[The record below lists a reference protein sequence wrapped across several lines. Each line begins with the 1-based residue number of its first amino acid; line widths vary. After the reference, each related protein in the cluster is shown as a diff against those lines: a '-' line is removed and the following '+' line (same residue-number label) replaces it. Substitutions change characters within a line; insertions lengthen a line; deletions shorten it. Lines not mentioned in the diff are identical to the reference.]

1 MELRRLR
8 LRVIVMQQ
16 WTNDQKRVISA
27 REKRVV
33 CAAAA
38 GSGKT
43 AVMIERIVRMIREG
57 ADPFSFLVI
66 TFTNAAAAEMKEK
79 IRRRLLSERNDPL
92 VASAAEKAGI
102 MEVCTIHSFCQHLIR
117 QEFQIVGI
125 DPFFRICS
133 SALREKLFRDAFSE
147 ACDRLREEGNHDY
160 FAFTQRYEP
169 SAAQELV
176 RTVYDFI
183 MSLPK
188 PAEWLR
194 EKAESVPADIDRNH
208 PWFRTVSLMTE
219 EKLGACRV
227 LLRRQMAMFDEYEKV
242 EAYRKVFRE
251 DQERIDTLR
260 RWAEGEN
267 LAREDLDRDFCRLPS
282 CRNLN
287 DREIAWKERYNEL
300 RGKLKDAYEEIRS
313 LVLTDRE
320 KVRREFGE
328 VRTSLKGL
336 SVLTETTGRCFEN
349 AKASRALL
357 DFSDLE
363 HKALAI
369 LRDEKGGASV
379 RDRYR
384 YIFVDECQDVSAIQD
399 ALIQQL
405 AGDENDLF
413 MVGDVKQSIYRF
425 RQAKPALFLRR
436 MEEKREGQVCLHLQ
450 ENFRSRPEIL
460 ETANCIFRDLMRP
473 GASEVVYT
481 PEEELHPGRENCP
494 GSVPVRVCLVPP
506 PEGIREIEAAGRY
519 TADEIERL
527 ISEEGVQYRD
537 IVILMPEVSTD
548 GPILTEILKERE
560 IPVFFDGQ
568 ADYFQRPEIDAF
580 RNLLCLLDN
589 PRQDLPL
596 LTVLKNPPF
605 ELTDEELGQVRLGAP
620 EPGTPFWQAFG
631 KAAEADTPLGRK
643 CAGIRE
649 KIADWRFRAQHQPL
663 GDFCWYLMEDAA
675 LYAVYGAGEHG
686 RSAQRNIRSFCLQA
700 AAAHENGQ
708 GTLRGFL
715 DYLSEQEASGEMR
728 AAPTLG
734 DEDQVVRIM
743 TIHKSKGLQFPV
755 VFCLGLDR
763 KIAGSHPSPIRLD
776 EDLGMCLNYKVPKYR
791 LSRATPAEKVFAW
804 KNTRQVKAEK
814 ICLLYVAVTRAQE
827 RLYLVGTKED
837 DTLWQMNP
845 GDYRVLS
852 AETYLDWIMPPLRDA
867 EEKSTSCSQ
876 AETHW
881 ITTVSELNQQE
892 NVEKPKVIHSL
903 RTWLDPLLS
912 SSPVEDLWKESGDEN
927 ERSRPPAEMKKYS
940 VTALLQSARERL
952 FMEKEEQTPEEKRT
966 PEYVRKLMRR
976 YQAED
981 RPSFMRAKPEAD
993 GARRGSAVHRFLSL
1007 VDPGQMRDAEKR
1019 RENLLSALENM
1030 KEEQVFT
1037 PEEASWIN
1045 TEKIERF
1052 FASPVGQ
1059 RMLAGREL
1067 HREWDF
1073 NLYLGDRD
1081 MILQGMID
1089 CAFLEEDG
1097 WILLD
1102 YKTDRI
1108 TDEEAFVEEYRPQLD
1123 WYRIAL
1129 ERLTGV
1135 RVAESWLYSLSADRA
1150 FRVR

>member
-1 MELRRLR
+1 
-8 LRVIVMQQ
+8 MQQ
-16 WTNDQKRVISA
+16 WTDDQKRVISA
-27 REKRVV
+27 REKRVI

-79 IRRRLLSERNDPL
+79 IRKRLLSERNDPR

-117 QEFQIVGI
+117 QEFQLVGI
-125 DPFFRICS
+125 DPFYRIR
-133 SALREKLFRDAFSE
+133 SAAQRERLFRDAFSE
-147 ACDRLREEGNHDY
+147 ACDRLREEENQDY
-160 FAFTQRYEP
+160 FTFTQRYEP

-176 RTVYDFI
+176 RTVYDFV
-183 MSLPK
+183 MSLPR
-188 PAEWLR
+188 PMEWLR
-194 EKAESVPADIDRNH
+194 EKAECVPSDIDRSH
-208 PWFRTVSLMTE
+208 PWFRTVSLMME
-219 EKLGACRV
+219 EKLNTCRV
-227 LLRRQMAMFDEYEKV
+227 LLRRQLEMFDEYEKV

-260 RWAEGEN
+260 RWTEGEN
-267 LAREDLDRDFCRLPS
+267 LSREELEKDFCRLPS

-287 DREIAWKERYNEL
+287 DREIAWKEQYNGL
-300 RGKLKDAYEEIRS
+300 RGKLKDEYEEMRS
-313 LVLTDRE
+313 LVLTDRD

-336 SVLTETTGRCFEN
+336 SVLTEETGRCFEA

-363 HKALAI
+363 HQALAI

-379 RDRYR
+379 RERYR

-425 RQAKPALFLRR
+425 RQAKPALFLQR
-436 MEEKREGQVCLHLQ
+436 MEEKREDQVCLHLQ

-473 GASEVVYT
+473 GASEVIYT
-481 PEEELHPGRENCP
+481 PEEELHTGRKNCP
-494 GSVPVRVCLVPP
+494 GSLPVCVRLVPP

-519 TADEIERL
+519 TADEIVRL
-527 ISEEGVQYRD
+527 VSEEGVHYRD

-548 GPILTEILKERE
+548 GPVLAEILKERE

-589 PRQDLPL
+589 PGQDLPL
-596 LTVLKNPPF
+596 LAVLKNPPF
-605 ELTDEELGQVRLGAP
+605 ELTDEELGQIRLGAP
-620 EPGTPFWQAFG
+620 EKGMPFWQAFG
-631 KAAEADTPLGRK
+631 KAAETDTPLGRK
-643 CAGIRE
+643 CAGIRDQIE
-649 KIADWRFRAQHQPL
+649 VWRFRSKHQPL

-686 RSAQRNIRSFCLQA
+686 RSAQRNIRNFCLQA
-700 AAAHENGQ
+700 AGEQENGQ
-708 GTLRGFL
+708 GTLHEFL

-763 KIAGSHPSPIRLD
+763 KIAGSHPSSIRLD
-776 EDLGMCLNYKVPKYR
+776 EELGMCLNYKVPRYR
-791 LSRATPAEKVFAW
+791 LSRATPADKIFAW

-837 DTLWQMNP
+837 DTLWHIKP

-876 AETHW
+876 PKTHW
-881 ITTVSELNQQE
+881 NTTISELNQQE
-892 NVEKPKVIHSL
+892 NVEKPGVIHNL
-903 RTWLDPLLS
+903 QTWLDPLLL
-912 SSPVEDLWKESGDEN
+912 SSPVEDLWKESGEEN
-927 ERSRPPAEMKKYS
+927 RRAEPAAEMKKYS

-952 FMEKEEQTPEEKRT
+952 FMEEEEQTPEEKRT
-966 PEYVRKLMRR
+966 PEYVRRIMRR

-993 GARRGSAVHRFLSL
+993 GARRGTAVHRFLSL
-1007 VDPGQMRDAEKR
+1007 VDPDQMRDAENRK
-1019 RENLLSALENM
+1019 ESLASALESM
-1030 KEEQVFT
+1030 RTEQVFT
-1037 PEEASWIN
+1037 PEEVSWIS
-1045 TEKIERF
+1045 TEKIDRF
-1052 FASPVGQ
+1052 FASPIGQ

-1073 NLYLGDRD
+1073 NLYLEDRD

-1089 CAFLEEDG
+1089 CAFLEEGG

-1108 TDEEAFVEEYRPQLD
+1108 SDEEAFVEEYRPQLD
-1123 WYRIAL
+1123 WYRVAL
-1129 ERLTGV
+1129 EKLTGI

>member
-1 MELRRLR
+1 M
-8 LRVIVMQQ
+8 IVMQQ
-16 WTNDQKRVISA
+16 WTDDQKRVISA
-27 REKRVV
+27 TEKRVV

-117 QEFQIVGI
+117 QEFQIIGV

-133 SALREKLFRDAFSE
+133 AAQREKLFKDAFSE
-147 ACDRLREEGNHDY
+147 ACDRLREEENPDY
-160 FAFTQRYEP
+160 AAFTQRYEP

-183 MSLPK
+183 MSLPQ
-188 PAEWLR
+188 PMEWLR
-194 EKAESVPADIDRNH
+194 EKTESVPEDINRTH
-208 PWFRTVSLMTE
+208 PWFRTVSLMMK
-219 EKLGACRV
+219 EKLSACRV
-227 LLRRQMAMFDEYEKV
+227 LLRRQMEMFDEYEKV
-242 EAYRKVFRE
+242 EAYRKVFRD

-260 RWAEGEN
+260 RWTEGEN
-267 LAREDLDRDFCRLPS
+267 LTREELDRDFCRLPP

-287 DREIAWKERYNEL
+287 DPEIAWKEKYNKL
-300 RGKLKDAYEEIRS
+300 RGKLKDEYEEMRS

-336 SVLTETTGRCFEN
+336 SVLVETTGRCFEN

-379 RDRYR
+379 RERYR
-384 YIFVDECQDVSAIQD
+384 YLFVDECQDVSAIQD

-425 RQAKPALFLRR
+425 RQAKPRLFLRR
-436 MEEKREGQVCLHLQ
+436 MEEKREGKVCLHLQ

-460 ETANCIFRDLMRP
+460 ETANCVFRDLMRP

-481 PEEELHPGRENCP
+481 PEEELHTGRKDCP
-494 GSVPVRVCLVPP
+494 GSVPVRVRLVPP
-506 PEGIREIEAAGRY
+506 PEGMREIEAAGRY

-527 ISEEGVQYRD
+527 VSEEGVHYRD

-548 GPILTEILKERE
+548 GPVLTEILKERE

-568 ADYFQRPEIDAF
+568 ADYFQRPEVGAF

-596 LTVLKNPPF
+596 LAVLKNPPF
-605 ELTDEELGQVRLGAP
+605 ELTDEELAQVRLGAP
-620 EPGTPFWQAFG
+620 EKGMPFWQAFG
-631 KAAEADTPLGRK
+631 KAAEADTPFGRK
-643 CAGIRE
+643 CAGIRD
-649 KIADWRFRAQHQPL
+649 KIESWRFQSKHRPL

-675 LYAVYGAGEHG
+675 LYAIYGAGEHG
-686 RSAQRNIRSFCLQA
+686 RSAQRNIRNFCLQA
-700 AAAHENGQ
+700 AKAQENGQ
-708 GTLRGFL
+708 GTVREFL
-715 DYLSEQEASGEMR
+715 DSLNEQEASGEMR

-763 KIAGSHPSPIRLD
+763 KIAGSHPSAIQLD
-776 EDLGMCLNYKVPKYR
+776 EELGMCLNYKVPKYR
-791 LSRATPAEKVFAW
+791 LSRATPAEKIFAW

-837 DTLWQMNP
+837 DALWHMKP

-867 EEKSTSCSQ
+867 EEKSTSFSQ
-876 AETHW
+876 PETRW
-881 ITTVSELNQQE
+881 NTTVSELNQQE

-903 RTWLDPLLS
+903 QTWLDPLLL
-912 SSPVEDLWKESGDEN
+912 SSPVEDLWKESGED
-927 ERSRPPAEMKKYS
+927 RRRTVPSVEMKKYS

-952 FMEKEEQTPEEKRT
+952 FMEEEEQTPEEKRT
-966 PEYVRKLMRR
+966 PDYVRRIMKR

-981 RPSFMRAKPEAD
+981 SPSFMRAKPEAD
-993 GARRGSAVHRFLSL
+993 GARRGSVVHRFLSL
-1007 VDPGQMRDAEKR
+1007 VDPEQMRDAENRK
-1019 RENLLSALENM
+1019 ENLAAALESM
-1030 KEEQVFT
+1030 EKEQVFT

-1045 TEKIERF
+1045 TGKIERF
-1052 FASPVGQ
+1052 FASPIGQ

-1073 NLYLGDRD
+1073 NLYLEDRD

-1089 CAFLEEDG
+1089 CAFLEEGG

-1108 TDEEAFVEEYRPQLD
+1108 TDEDSFVEEYRPQLA

-1129 ERLTGV
+1129 EKLTGV
-1135 RVAESWLYSLSADRA
+1135 PVAESWLYSLSEDRA
-1150 FRVR
+1150 FRVH